1 MKYKLYRAQYELKFD
16 DNGESLEWEDAFEL
30 VAVEYASDIDQATPI
45 LVKTINHELSATPKY
60 ANCSVAAF
68 APELY
73 TQKLSDEYDYEMMG
87 IVYPPN
93 ADHNILIPFL
103 VKEETESQY

>member
-1 MKYKLYRAQYELKFD
+1 MKYNLYRAQYELHFD

-30 VAVEYASDIDQATPI
+30 VAVEYAPDIDHATPI
-45 LVKTINHELSATPKY
+45 LIKAINRELSTTPEY
-60 ANCSVAAF
+60 ANWPVAAF
-68 APELY
+68 APEAY
-73 TQKLSDEYDYEMMG
+73 TQELSGSYDYEMMG

-103 VKEETESQY
+103 VKEDD